1 MTKMNGKRVLP
12 IYLLEIPE
20 SLREAGREAV
30 GASKK
35 QARELLMEALQSG
48 DYEIGDGTYTHE
60 PPQYADDYDP
70 LFDEFKRDKI
80 MSVVC
85 VFDGLL
91 RYVINADRGN
101 DLNDILF
108 NAVLDTMEAIVTAA
122 LDQAYEYG
130 KEA

>member
-1 MTKMNGKRVLP
+1 MTEIIAAAEVEEMLTPERGETFCFSRPMTAEEAKHAEDL
-12 IYLLEIPE
+12 YL
-20 SLREAGREAV
+20 S
-30 GASKK
+30 
-35 QARELLMEALQSG
+35 
-48 DYEIGDGTYTHE
+48 
-60 PPQYADDYDP
+60 
-70 LFDEFKRDKI
+70 DEFKRDKI